1 MKFFLPIFI
10 FAIALAQ
17 AATVRDSPTTRARR
31 RQDYIDGTY
40 EANARVM
47 PDVCPNSS
55 ACSIMDSSWPTKGF
69 NCPQKPDSYG
79 VPDYSF
85 VTAQDTAM
93 VYGGG
98 DAITAKE
105 WPKSCPLPRKGSKM
119 MKYSN
124 GTSLN
129 HGSEIRSGSVFLTIM
144 MCLFFPRGLE
154 RNLLDHSDLQLC
166 SGVQPKCTRANGLS
180 RDTCNI
186 AVLKFCEMRSG
197 TDLCPPK

>member
-124 GTSLN
+124 GAWSAIYSITPTCN
-129 HGSEIRSGSVFLTIM
+129 CV
-144 MCLFFPRGLE
+144 
-154 RNLLDHSDLQLC
+154 Q
-166 SGVQPKCTRANGLS
+166 GVQPKCTRANGLS

>member
-69 NCPQKPDSYG
+69 NCPQKPDSYLPCSIPITLMIRYLG
-79 VPDYSF
+79 RPGLFVRHRSRYRDGLWRGRCDYGQGM
-85 VTAQDTAM
+85 AQ
-93 VYGGG
+93 VLCS
-98 DAITAKE
+98 
-105 WPKSCPLPRKGSKM
+105 PSQGSKM

-124 GTSLN
+124 GAWSAIYSITPTCN
-129 HGSEIRSGSVFLTIM
+129 CV
-144 MCLFFPRGLE
+144 
-154 RNLLDHSDLQLC
+154 Q
-166 SGVQPKCTRANGLS
+166 GVQPKCTRANGLS